1 MDLKNKI
8 MALILFLA
16 FWGVAAAI
24 CAIWGTITY
33 LKDEKKHAIEQ
44 VVITHI
50 APLHLQTTGGT
61 FNAKR

>member
-33 LKDEKKHAIEQ
+33 LKDEKKHAIE
-44 VVITHI
+44 
-50 APLHLQTTGGT
+50 
-61 FNAKR
+61 